1 MLKGNINVTLH
12 NLPRKCD
19 KNECRICHF
28 QMLMRRVF
36 INSTTITRLSG
47 VVVYLIA
54 SNLHNFCDKLDAIM
68 VEVKDIL
75 RLILIIY
82 TI

>member
-1 MLKGNINVTLH
+1 MILKGNINVTLH

-19 KNECRICHF
+19 KNECRIRHF

-36 INSTTITRLSG
+36 INSTTITSLCG

-54 SNLHNFCDKLDAIM
+54 SNLHNLCDKQDALD
-68 VEVKDIL
+68 ES
-75 RLILIIY
+75 
-82 TI
+82 